1 MSKSIAWLFLIL
13 ANAFWAGNYIFGKFV
28 AAEVSP
34 IGITFAR
41 WLLALF
47 LLFPLALWIE
57 KPDWRQVKQ
66 AWLQLAVLGMTGAI
80 GYNISLY
87 AALQF
92 TTATNAALVN
102 ALNPA
107 LIVLCS
113 AFLLRERMAKVQLG
127 GFLLSLFGVLFI
139 LTQGSLSRLLSTD
152 YNTGDLLML
161 IAISSWTLYSLL
173 IKRLANIPPITA
185 TAVSSLIAVFLM
197 LPFVFSSP
205 VLLQPIGTRSVIG
218 IVYMAVFPSVGS
230 YLLWNFSLRTVS
242 ASQAGITL
250 NLIPVF
256 TALIGIT
263 IGEQVTVAQILGG
276 LLVFAGVTL
285 TSVSPGLWRLRREKR
300 GESLLR

>member
-1 MSKSIAWLFLIL
+1 MSKSMAWLFLIL
-13 ANAFWAGNYIFGKFV
+13 ANVFWAGNYIFGKFV
-28 AAEVSP
+28 TAEVSP
-34 IGITFAR
+34 LGITFAR

-57 KPDWRQVKQ
+57 KPDWRQVKK
-66 AWLQLAVLGMTGAI
+66 AWLPLAVLGLTGAI
-80 GYNISLY
+80 GYNITLY
-87 AALQF
+87 AALKF

-113 AFLLRERMAKVQLG
+113 AFLLRERMAKAQIG
-127 GFLLSLFGVLFI
+127 GFLLSLIGVLFI

-152 YNTGDLLML
+152 YNKGDLLML
-161 IAISSWTLYSLL
+161 AAISSWTLYSLL
-173 IKRLANIPPITA
+173 IKKLTNIPPITA
-185 TAVSSLIAVFLM
+185 TAVSSLIAVFMM
-197 LPFVFSSP
+197 LPFVASSP
-205 VLLQPIGTRSVIG
+205 VFIQPIGTRSVIG

-285 TSVSPGLWRLRREKR
+285 TSVSPGRWRLSRGKR
-300 GESLLR
+300 SESLLR